1 MTPGSVRIGREMRSR
16 LFRALFA
23 LTLSGCCA
31 AAHALTVLVV
41 DPAGRPVADVVV
53 VVSPT
58 GAEPARPAPGDR
70 PHAQMDQRN
79 REFVPHVLV
88 IEAGTW
94 VDFPNNDTV
103 SHQVYS
109 FSPAK
114 PFQLP
119 LYKGRSHPP
128 VLFDRAGVVTLGCNI
143 HDNMLGYIY
152 VTDSPWFGMTD
163 LDGRWV
169 GRALPVGRYDLHIW
183 SPRIRD
189 PSDNLHRLIDVGDR
203 IETSETFKLDRK
215 LKSERNQPT
224 DGKPWDDY

>member
-1 MTPGSVRIGREMRSR
+1 MRSPSCQAV
-16 LFRALFA
+16 LALILA
-23 LTLSGCCA
+23 GCCSA
-31 AAHALTVLVV
+31 AQALTVLVV

-53 VVSPT
+53 VVTPT
-58 GAEPARPAPGDR
+58 GEGAARPPASER
-70 PHAQMDQRN
+70 AHAVMDQRN

-119 LYKGRSHPP
+119 LYKGRTHPP

-152 VTDSPWFGMTD
+152 VADSPWFGMTN

-169 GRALPVGRYDLHIW
+169 SGPLPVGRYDLHIW
-183 SPRIRD
+183 SPRLRD
-189 PSDNLHRLIDVGDR
+189 PAQSLHRLIDVGDR
-203 IETSETFKLDRK
+203 IETAETFKLDQK
-215 LKSERNQPT
+215 LKSERNPPT
-224 DGKPWDDY
+224 GGKPWDDY

>member
-1 MTPGSVRIGREMRSR
+1 
-16 LFRALFA
+16 
-23 LTLSGCCA
+23 
-31 AAHALTVLVV
+31 
-41 DPAGRPVADVVV
+41 
-53 VVSPT
+53 
-58 GAEPARPAPGDR
+58 
-70 PHAQMDQRN
+70 MDQRN

-119 LYKGRSHPP
+119 LYKGRTHPP

-152 VTDSPWFGMTD
+152 VADSPCFGKTD
-163 LDGRWV
+163 LDGRWSS
-169 GRALPVGRYDLHIW
+169 GELPAGRYDVRIW
-183 SPRIRD
+183 SPRIK
-189 PSDNLHRLIDVGDR
+189 DR
-203 IETSETFKLDRK
+203 TRACITCSTCGVA
-215 LKSERNQPT
+215 ST
-224 DGKPWDDY
+224 DGDIPPRAQAQVRTQTADGCQAMGRLLGMICNAWAACARAACVLAALALWRSRPGLRRTPTGLR

>member
-1 MTPGSVRIGREMRSR
+1 MRSP
-16 LFRALFA
+16 LFQAVCVPLLA
-23 LTLSGCCA
+23 GCCA
-31 AAHALTVLVV
+31 AAQALTVLVV

-53 VVSPT
+53 VLSPT
-58 GAEPARPAPGDR
+58 GERATRPPAGER

-119 LYKGRSHPP
+119 LYKGRTHPP

-152 VTDSPWFGMTD
+152 VADSPWFGMTN
-163 LDGRWV
+163 LDGRWAS
-169 GRALPVGRYDLHIW
+169 GALPVGRYDLHIW

-189 PSDNLHRLIDVGDR
+189 PAGSLHRLIDVGDR
-203 IETSETFKLDRK
+203 IETAETFKLDQK
-215 LKSERNQPT
+215 LKSERNPPT
-224 DGKPWDDY
+224 NGKPWDDY

>member
-1 MTPGSVRIGREMRSR
+1 MKTPLFQAFLALSVAGYCTAAQ
-16 LFRALFA
+16 AL
-23 LTLSGCCA
+23 S
-31 AAHALTVLVV
+31 VQVV

-53 VVSPT
+53 VVSPSDGRAVKT
-58 GAEPARPAPGDR
+58 ESANRA
-70 PHAQMDQRN
+70 HAQMDQRN
-79 REFVPHVLV
+79 REFVPQVLV

-94 VDFPNNDTV
+94 VDFPNSDSV

-119 LYKGRSHPP
+119 LYKGSAHPP

-152 VTDSPWFGMTD
+152 VADSPWFGKTD
-163 LDGRWV
+163 IDGRWAS
-169 GRALPVGRYDLHIW
+169 GALPIGRYDLRIW

-189 PSDNLHRLIDVGDR
+189 TADSLHRLIDVGDR
-203 IETSETFKLDRK
+203 LDLKETFKLDRK
-215 LKSERNQPT
+215 VKAPAAQPAN
-224 DGKPWDDY
+224 GKPWDDY

>member
-1 MTPGSVRIGREMRSR
+1 MGSP
-16 LFRALFA
+16 
-23 LTLSGCCA
+23 LTQAFLGFSLVFSCA
-31 AAHALTVLVV
+31 AADALNVLVV
-41 DPAGRPVADVVV
+41 DPAGRPVSEVVV
-53 VVSPT
+53 VVTPT
-58 GAEPARPAPGDR
+58 AAQAVRVDPVART
-70 PHAQMDQRN
+70 HAQMDQRN

-119 LYKGRSHPP
+119 LYKGRTHPP

-152 VTDSPWFGMTD
+152 VADSPWFGKTD
-163 LDGRWV
+163 LDGRWSS
-169 GRALPVGRYDLHIW
+169 GELPAGRYDLHVW
-183 SPRIRD
+183 NPRLKD
-189 PSDNLHRLIDVGDR
+189 PPESLHRLIDVGVR
-203 IETSETFKLDRK
+203 LEVTETFKLDHK
-215 LKSERNQPT
+215 LKSERRQPT
-224 DGKPWDDY
+224 DAKPWDDY